1 MYCIKCGVQLADTER
16 VCPLCLTRVYHPELT
31 RPAAEPMYPKDRIP
45 ANPRVSLALPILMS
59 ILFFATAVVVLLCDL
74 QLHRKVTWSGFVVG
88 ALVTSY
94 VFILPAW
101 FKKPNPVIFVPC
113 DFAIIG
119 VFLLYI
125 CLETGGKWFLPFA
138 FPVTGGIMLI
148 VTACVALIKYV
159 KRGFLYIIGGGSIA
173 LGAFMLLT
181 EFLLVI
187 TFEGVNFIGWYLYP
201 LVTLGLFGALLIFLA
216 ICRPARQSMERRFFI

>member
-1 MYCIKCGVQLADTER
+1 
-16 VCPLCLTRVYHPELT
+16 
-31 RPAAEPMYPKDRIP
+31 
-45 ANPRVSLALPILMS
+45 
-59 ILFFATAVVVLLCDL
+59 
-74 QLHRKVTWSGFVVG
+74 
-88 ALVTSY
+88 
-94 VFILPAW
+94 
-101 FKKPNPVIFVPC
+101 
-113 DFAIIG
+113 
-119 VFLLYI
+119 
-125 CLETGGKWFLPFA
+125 
-138 FPVTGGIMLI
+138 MLI

-187 TFEGVNFIGWYLYP
+187 TFEGVNFIGWSLYP